1 MWNAQQGHD
10 YMRLIDEKN
19 AMVRHYKKLQQI
31 KDKPKRPSN
40 LNDQFIKRKQASRPA
55 SRHDKEKAT
64 KIKSD
69 NNKLV
74 NALEDIASTFGKLS
88 PYVVEDGL
96 TTKKKT
102 LGFKYKSNL
111 ELIRENMV
119 YDIDVSDT
127 SKKSRL

>member
-1 MWNAQQGHD
+1 
-10 YMRLIDEKN
+10 MRLIDEKN

-31 KDKPKRPSN
+31 KDKPKKPSY
-40 LNDQFIKRKQASRPA
+40 LNDQFIKRKRTSKPA
-55 SRHDKEKAT
+55 SRHDREMAT

-88 PYVVEDGL
+88 PYTLDDGL
-96 TTKKKT
+96 PTKKKT

-119 YDIDVSDT
+119 KYDKVSDT
-127 SKKSRL
+127 